1 MLELRISLNMNG
13 ICIIVR
19 APWTPHYWEWNNRGG
34 LMRMVAQE
42 DLKEI
47 IGRALGS
54 DFRVICAL
62 NPSL

>member
-1 MLELRISLNMNG
+1 MLELRISLRMNG

-19 APWTPHYWEWNNRGG
+19 APWTPRYWG